1 MFKLIKEGELKFPEK
16 PAVSPEA
23 KDFITQ
29 VRLLSFQISLYLF
42 MVFEQCLNRD
52 RKQRLGATSD
62 LKEIVVHP
70 WFKDLDWELLLKK

>member
-23 KDFITQ
+23 KDFITK
-29 VRLLSFQISLYLF
+29 
-42 MVFEQCLNRD
+42 CLNRD
-52 RKQRLGATSD
+52 RKLRLGAKSD
-62 LKEIVVHP
+62 LQEIVVHP